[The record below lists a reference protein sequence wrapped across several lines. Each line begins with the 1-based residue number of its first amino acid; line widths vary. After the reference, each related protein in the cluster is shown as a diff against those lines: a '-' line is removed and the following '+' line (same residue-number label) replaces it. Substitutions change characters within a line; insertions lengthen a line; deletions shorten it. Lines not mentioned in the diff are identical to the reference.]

1 MMASYGMDKRFPE
14 DFNYFHLEWLDEIN
28 TNIIRQLPSAIEFL
42 ETALNQ
48 GATVLVHCQ
57 DGISCSGAVIM
68 ALLICT
74 YKMPLAS
81 A

>member
-1 MMASYGMDKRFPE
+1 MASYGMDKKFPH

-28 TNIIRQLPSAIEFL
+28 TNILRQIPSAIEFL
-42 ETALNQ
+42 ETALNE
-48 GATVLVHCQ
+48 GTTVLVHCQ

-68 ALLICT
+68 ALLIYT